1 MKYTHEQKEQRKEE
15 TLRAVRLIRLY
26 MHKNRKK
33 VQDVAAI
40 LGCTPNTVSKWS
52 NGAAIMS
59 DMMVRLVFQKL
70 EPEIGEISSADVKLA
85 KMVTAVAQ
93 YPTLDCRGVVA
104 SLQQHLLPPEKY
116 AERNSLFTSYF
127 TDGEPGTDFGMKASG
142 MRIQCSEYKENTVFM
157 VRAHD
162 VIQEGRLVLVVFRE
176 EPARILLCKTRTEY
190 EELFLLD
197 PRTGETVEKVPLFTD
212 KILGI
217 LLIQKIYQDERNIS
231 ADLGSGHADAI
242 V

>member
-85 KMVTAVAQ
+85 KMVTALAQ
-93 YPTLDCRGVVA
+93 YPTVDCRGAVR
-104 SLQQHLLPPEKY
+104 SLQQHILPPARY

-127 TDGEPGTDFGMKASG
+127 TDGEPGVDFGLKAAGMK
-142 MRIQCSEYKENTVFM
+142 IQCSEYKENTVFM
-157 VRAHD
+157 VRAND

-176 EPARILLCKTRTEY
+176 PESILLCKVRIGF
-190 EELFLLD
+190 EELVFLD
-197 PRTGETVEKVPLFTD
+197 PRTEEPVERASTFSDKV
-212 KILGI
+212 LGI

-231 ADLGSGHADAI
+231 ADLGTGHADAI